1 MAARYGGPGGK
12 PPLDMSGQRFGRLII
27 LDQHKSVRRYNR
39 QQIFWFCRCDCGTER
54 WILGELLRR
63 GTALSCG
70 CLQKERSA
78 ENVSNWLLNRP
89 GSAKFPGLKS
99 RTKEYNSAYNKLY
112 WQENKDWMTKEHA
125 EWQRSERGHAWSI
138 AYRAE
143 HYDAEAMSEYNQAR
157 YQANPGRAK
166 RYVINRRFRL
176 EQRTPLWADI
186 EAMDE
191 FYRQRP
197 QGHHVDHI
205 IPLTGR
211 TADGYPISGL
221 HVQANLQYLPG
232 AENNHKRIRMRRWEQ
247 NMCESTI
254 IG

>member
-12 PPLDMSGQRFGRLII
+12 SPLDMSGQRFGRLII

-39 QQIFWFCRCDCGTER
+39 QQIFWCCRCDCGTER
-54 WILGELLRR
+54 WVLGELLRS
-63 GTALSCG
+63 GKALSCG
-70 CLQKERSA
+70 CLKRERGV
-78 ENVSNWLLNRP
+78 ENCKALQLKQP

-99 RTKEYNSAYNKLY
+99 RTPEYQAAANRLY

-125 EWQRSERGHAWSI
+125 EWQRSERGRAWRT
-138 AYRAE
+138 AYLANR
-143 HYDAEAMSEYNQAR
+143 YDADAMRDYNRAR
-157 YQANPGRAK
+157 YLANPGRAK

-186 EAMDE
+186 KAMDE

-211 TADGYPISGL
+211 TADGYEL
-221 HVQANLQYLPG
+221 HPAQLVGRGPAI
-232 AENNHKRIRMRRWEQ
+232 ARVVK
-247 NMCESTI
+247 
-254 IG
+254 